1 MKALFWRKAGMQY
14 RRAYSYEFSLWLS
27 KTCQANNII
36 SIKGESV
43 CTVFTRS
50 ETLGSHRIQQFPK

>member
-27 KTCQANNII
+27 KTCQANIII

-43 CTVFTRS
+43 CDG
-50 ETLGSHRIQQFPK
+50 ENEAGSIYRLL